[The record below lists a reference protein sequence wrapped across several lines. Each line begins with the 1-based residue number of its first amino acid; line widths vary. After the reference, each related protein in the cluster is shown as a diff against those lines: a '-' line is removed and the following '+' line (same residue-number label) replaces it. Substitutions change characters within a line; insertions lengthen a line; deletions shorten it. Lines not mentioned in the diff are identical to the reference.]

1 MEGFCPTES
10 ILAMISGKWKVV
22 ILLSLEQYG
31 ALRPVHLGE
40 LIPGVGQYV
49 LQQKLRELT
58 SDHLLEK
65 HRLAGMPPAVE
76 YTLTDQGNTMVE
88 AIHMLDARNRTSHA
102 RQDAGIRTERPE
114 ELIYI
119 VSKRWNVRILKCLS
133 QDTAP
138 KRFWELCE
146 YVRGSSA
153 KVLTQ
158 QLREL
163 ISRGMVIRTQYAE
176 MPPRVEYSLTPYGL
190 DTVKAMMEL
199 RRFGYHFPAFDMK
212 KCEQC
217 GHFRLYFDQ

>member
-1 MEGFCPTES
+1 M
-10 ILAMISGKWKVV
+10 LSGKWKVE

-31 ALRPVHLGE
+31 TLRPVQLGE
-40 LIPGVGQYV
+40 IIPGVGQYV

-58 SDHLLEK
+58 GDNLLQK
-65 HRLAGMPPAVE
+65 CRIAGMPPAVE
-76 YTLTDQGNTMVE
+76 YTLTDQGNAVVE
-88 AIHMLDARNRTSHA
+88 AIHMLDAWNRASRA

-114 ELIYI
+114 EVIYI

-133 QDTAP
+133 KDAAP
-138 KRFWELCE
+138 KRFGELCE

-163 ISRGMVIRTQYAE
+163 ISQGMVNRTQYAE

-199 RRFGYHFPAFDMK
+199 RRFGYRFPSFDME